1 MRLIFMGTPDF
12 ARESLKKLLESSHD
26 VLAVVTVPDKP
37 KGRGLKLKPSP
48 VKEFA
53 LEHHLPV
60 LQPVSLKEPEFI
72 ENLKN
77 WQVDTFVVVAFRILP
92 REVFTIPP
100 KGTIN
105 LHASLLPKYRGA
117 APINWAIINGETET
131 GVTTILIN
139 ERVDQGHI
147 LLQERV
153 PIEPDT
159 TAGILHDRLA
169 KVGAHLLVNTLDRL
183 QAGDITPKKQD
194 ENLVSKA
201 PKITKEMCHLNFN
214 QPAQQVHNWIRGLSP
229 SPGAYAYWNGRLLK
243 LFRSHPVNVNYAP
256 QAEPG
261 TVVKVMNNAFS
272 VRCAQGIVDIYE
284 VQLQGKKKMPVQAFL
299 NGQPLKEGD
308 RLT

>member
-1 MRLIFMGTPDF
+1 MGTPEF
-12 ARESLKKLLESSHD
+12 AKESLKKLLTSSHE
-26 VLAVVTVPDKP
+26 VVAVVTVPDKP
-37 KGRGLKLKPSP
+37 KGRGLKVKPSP

-53 LEHHLPV
+53 LAHHIPV
-60 LQPVSLKEPEFI
+60 LQPVSLKDAEFI
-72 ENLKN
+72 ETLKKFAAD
-77 WQVDTFVVVAFRILP
+77 VFVVVAFRILP
-92 REVFTIPP
+92 VEVFSIPP

-105 LHASLLPKYRGA
+105 VHASLLPKYRGA

-131 GVTTILIN
+131 GVTTIFIN

-153 PIEPDT
+153 PIEADM
-159 TAGILHDRLA
+159 TAGMLHDVLA
-169 KVGAHLLVNTLDRL
+169 RVGAQLLVETLDRL
-183 QAGDITPKKQD
+183 QEGSLTPQKQD
-194 ENLVSKA
+194 PDLVSKA
-201 PKITKEMCHLNFN
+201 PKITKELCHLNFN
-214 QPAQQVHNWIRGLSP
+214 QSAEQVHNWIRGLSP

-243 LFRSHPVNVNYAP
+243 LFRSRPVNVNYAP